1 MRIGSRDRGPV
12 AASAIAVLAL
22 TAAALLGCA
31 AESPGTSDPATMT
44 PTPTDVAPPVTGAAS
59 AEPLD
64 DGEYRA
70 AVYVPTSGTIVGD
83 ENLAAGILID
93 LGDGCLG
100 LEAED
105 GERALVAF
113 PAGTTLENGLVSA
126 VGMDAFGLDQPLR
139 YAGALGSTTDGAFSL
154 SMPAGCPSDT
164 TDVWYFVV
172 PSSAG
177 TGSTDD
183 D

>member
-1 MRIGSRDRGPV
+1 MRIGSRDRGPI
-12 AASAIAVLAL
+12 AASAVAVLAIA
-22 TAAALLGCA
+22 AAALLGCA
-31 AESPGTSDPATMT
+31 AESPGTSDPTTMT
-44 PTPTDVAPPVTGAAS
+44 PTPTDVAPPATSGT

-64 DGEYRA
+64 DGEFRA

-83 ENLAAGILID
+83 ENLAAGTLID

-105 GERALVAF
+105 GERTLVAF

-126 VGMDAFGLDQPLR
+126 VGMDPFGLDQPLR

-154 SMPAGCPSDT
+154 SMPSDCPSDT

-177 TGSTDD
+177 SGSTDGD
-183 D
+183 